1 MSSNIAVSAAGLGKL
16 YSVVTRPSQIG
27 APDGVTLPRR
37 RLRLRRNRVR
47 REDFWALRDVSFELP
62 EGEVLGVIGAN
73 GAGKSTLLKI
83 LARITDPTEGQAEIR
98 GRVGS
103 LLEVGTGFHPDLPG
117 RDNVFLNGA
126 ILGMRRSE
134 IRRKFDDIVE
144 FAGVSQFIDVPVK
157 WYSSGMYVRL
167 AFAVAAHLEPEILF
181 VDEVLSVGDLAF
193 QQKCLGR
200 MDELAHGGR
209 TVLFV
214 SHNLAAVSAI
224 CTQAIYLEQ
233 GRVVSQGGVREVI
246 DKYVDHVKAPARTSV
261 RDRADRQGDGRIRV
275 TDIVVGSGHSVATGE
290 DVDIEVHYEAREPV
304 HASVRIDVAVYG
316 ALAEA
321 VFQCSNEV
329 SGDRID
335 HLAKRGVF
343 RLTIKRMPLAP
354 GHYTLNVYSEVNGV
368 VADWVQSAAFM
379 EVLEGDY
386 FGSGRI
392 PSRSHGAVI
401 VDHSWSHSESL
412 RPVGSEQF
420 AR

>member
-1 MSSNIAVSAAGLGKL
+1 MSADIAVSVAGLGKL
-16 YSVVTRPSQIG
+16 YSVVTRPSAIG
-27 APDGVTLPRR
+27 DPNQVKLPRR
-37 RLRLRRNRVR
+37 RLRVRRNRVK
-47 REDFWALRDVSFELP
+47 REDFWALRNVSFEIP

-83 LARITDPTEGQAEIR
+83 LARITDPTEGHAEIR

-126 ILGMRRSE
+126 ILGMRRTE

-144 FAGVSQFIDVPVK
+144 FAGVEQFIDVPVK

-233 GRVVSQGGVREVI
+233 GRIVSQGGVREVI
-246 DKYVDHVKAPARTSV
+246 DEYVDHVKAPARTSV
-261 RDRADRQGDGRIRV
+261 RDRTDRQGNGRIRV

-290 DVDIEVHYEAREPV
+290 DVEIEIHYEARQPV
-304 HASVRIDVAVYG
+304 QGAVRIDIAVYG

-335 HLAKRGVF
+335 YVAQSGVF
-343 RLTIKRMPLAP
+343 RLHIERMPLAP
-354 GHYTLNVYSEVNGV
+354 GHYTLNVYSEIDGV

-401 VDHSWSHSESL
+401 VGHSWSHSESGIAA
-412 RPVGSEQF
+412 RPEELTH
-420 AR
+420 

>member
-1 MSSNIAVSAAGLGKL
+1 MSSRAAVSVVDLGKL
-16 YSVVTRPSQIG
+16 YSVTTRPSEFG
-27 APDGVTLPRR
+27 DPDHVTLPRR
-37 RLRLRRNRVR
+37 RLRVRRNRVR
-47 REDFWALRDVSFELP
+47 REDFWALRNVSFEIP

-83 LARITDPTEGQAEIR
+83 LARITDPTEGHAEIR

-144 FAGVSQFIDVPVK
+144 FAGVEQFIDVPVK

-224 CTQAIYLEQ
+224 CTQAVYLEH
-233 GRVVSQGGVREVI
+233 GHVVAQGGVRDVI
-246 DKYVDHVKAPARTSV
+246 DRYVDHVKAPARTSV
-261 RDRADRQGDGRIRV
+261 RDRIDRQGDARIRF
-275 TDIVVGSGHSVATGE
+275 TDIVVGNGHSVATGE
-290 DVDIEVHYEAREPV
+290 DVEIEVHYEAREPV
-304 HASVRIDVAVYG
+304 QGSVRIDLAVYG

-335 HLAKRGVF
+335 YVAQSGVF
-343 RLTIKRMPLAP
+343 RLHIERMPLAP
-354 GHYTLNVYSEVNGV
+354 GHYTLNVYSEIDGV

-401 VDHSWSHSESL
+401 VGHSWSHSESGIAA
-412 RPVGSEQF
+412 RPEELTH
-420 AR
+420 